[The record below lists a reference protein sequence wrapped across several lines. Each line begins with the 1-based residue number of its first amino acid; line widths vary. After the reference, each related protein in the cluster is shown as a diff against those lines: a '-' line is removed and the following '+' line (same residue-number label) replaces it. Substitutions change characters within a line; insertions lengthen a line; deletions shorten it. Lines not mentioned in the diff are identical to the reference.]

1 MDSKWTG
8 GGPEVD
14 VKFSRD
20 RRWTGGGEEISKR
33 ETVGRQDIERKWTEF
48 GPESEQEMDK

>member
-48 GPESEQEMDK
+48 GPESE